1 MREHARKSKG
11 IFRLFLNAT
20 GTDRI
25 RSLADLE
32 DFQDEETAM
41 CMMKNSGEKE
51 ACEVANNLAALDGRV
66 TKVEERMNK
75 IEGSLNDGFKSLSVS
90 ISNLGHDV
98 GSRVNL
104 IEKKVVDEKQEGGK
118 SFRKWLDW
126 IVKLLIIGC
135 GTAMGVTA
143 WKLIF
148 GN

>member
-1 MREHARKSKG
+1 
-11 IFRLFLNAT
+11 
-20 GTDRI
+20 
-25 RSLADLE
+25 
-32 DFQDEETAM
+32 M

-75 IEGSLNDGFKSLSVS
+75 MESSLNDGFKSLSVS

-98 GSRVNL
+98 GNRVNL
-104 IEKKVVDEKQEGGK
+104 IEKKVVDEKQEWGR

-135 GTAMGVTA
+135 STAMGVTA

>member
-1 MREHARKSKG
+1 
-11 IFRLFLNAT
+11 
-20 GTDRI
+20 
-25 RSLADLE
+25 
-32 DFQDEETAM
+32 M

-98 GSRVNL
+98 GNRVNL
-104 IEKKVVDEKQEGGK
+104 IEKKVVDEKQEWGK

-135 GTAMGVTA
+135 GTAMGMTA

>member
-1 MREHARKSKG
+1 
-11 IFRLFLNAT
+11 
-20 GTDRI
+20 
-25 RSLADLE
+25 
-32 DFQDEETAM
+32 M

-51 ACEVANNLAALDGRV
+51 ACEVAKNLAALDGRV

-75 IEGSLNDGFKSLSVS
+75 MEGSLNDGFKSLSVS

-98 GSRVNL
+98 GNRVNL
-104 IEKKVVDEKQEGGK
+104 IEKKVVDEKQEWGK

-126 IVKLLIIGC
+126 IVKLLILGC
-135 GTAMGVTA
+135 GMAMGITT

>member
-1 MREHARKSKG
+1 
-11 IFRLFLNAT
+11 
-20 GTDRI
+20 
-25 RSLADLE
+25 
-32 DFQDEETAM
+32 M
-41 CMMKNSGEKE
+41 CMMKNSSEKE
-51 ACEVANNLAALDGRV
+51 ACEVAKSLAALDGRV

-75 IEGSLNDGFKSLSVS
+75 MESSLNDGFKSLSVS

-104 IEKKVVDEKQEGGK
+104 IEKKVVDEKQEWGK

-126 IVKLLIIGC
+126 IVKLLIVGC

>member
-1 MREHARKSKG
+1 
-11 IFRLFLNAT
+11 
-20 GTDRI
+20 
-25 RSLADLE
+25 
-32 DFQDEETAM
+32 M

-75 IEGSLNDGFKSLSVS
+75 MESSLNDGFKSLSVS

-104 IEKKVVDEKQEGGK
+104 IEKKVVDEKQEWGK

-126 IVKLLIIGC
+126 IVKLLIVGC

>member
-1 MREHARKSKG
+1 
-11 IFRLFLNAT
+11 
-20 GTDRI
+20 
-25 RSLADLE
+25 
-32 DFQDEETAM
+32 M

-75 IEGSLNDGFKSLSVS
+75 MEASLNDGFKSLSVS

-98 GSRVNL
+98 GNRVNL
-104 IEKKVVDEKQEGGK
+104 IEKKVVDEKQEWGK

-126 IVKLLIIGC
+126 IVKLLIVGC
-135 GTAMGVTA
+135 GTAMGITA

>member
-1 MREHARKSKG
+1 
-11 IFRLFLNAT
+11 
-20 GTDRI
+20 
-25 RSLADLE
+25 
-32 DFQDEETAM
+32 
-41 CMMKNSGEKE
+41 MKNSGEKE
-51 ACEVANNLAALDGRV
+51 ACEVAKSLAALDGRV

-104 IEKKVVDEKQEGGK
+104 IEKKVVDEKQEWGR

-126 IVKLLIIGC
+126 IVKLLIVGC
-135 GTAMGVTA
+135 GMAMGITT
-143 WKLIF
+143 WKLIS

>member
-1 MREHARKSKG
+1 
-11 IFRLFLNAT
+11 
-20 GTDRI
+20 
-25 RSLADLE
+25 
-32 DFQDEETAM
+32 M

-75 IEGSLNDGFKSLSVS
+75 MEASLNDGFKSLSVS

-104 IEKKVVDEKQEGGK
+104 IEKKVVDEKQEWGK

-135 GTAMGVTA
+135 GMAMGVTT

>member
-1 MREHARKSKG
+1 
-11 IFRLFLNAT
+11 
-20 GTDRI
+20 
-25 RSLADLE
+25 
-32 DFQDEETAM
+32 M

-66 TKVEERMNK
+66 GSLEARMNK
-75 IEGSLNDGFKSLSVS
+75 MEGSLNDGFKSLSVS

-104 IEKKVVDEKQEGGK
+104 IEKKVVDEKQEWGR

-126 IVKLLIIGC
+126 IVKLLIVGC
-135 GTAMGVTA
+135 GMAMGITT

-148 GN
+148 GT

>member
-1 MREHARKSKG
+1 
-11 IFRLFLNAT
+11 
-20 GTDRI
+20 
-25 RSLADLE
+25 
-32 DFQDEETAM
+32 M
-41 CMMKNSGEKE
+41 CMMKNSGERE

-104 IEKKVVDEKQEGGK
+104 IEKKVVDEKQEWGK

-126 IVKLLIIGC
+126 IVKLLIVGC
-135 GTAMGVTA
+135 GMAMGITT

-148 GN
+148 GV

>member
-1 MREHARKSKG
+1 
-11 IFRLFLNAT
+11 
-20 GTDRI
+20 
-25 RSLADLE
+25 
-32 DFQDEETAM
+32 M

-104 IEKKVVDEKQEGGK
+104 IEKKVVDEKQEWGR

-126 IVKLLIIGC
+126 IVKLLIVGC
-135 GTAMGVTA
+135 GMAMGITT
-143 WKLIF
+143 WKLVF

>member
-1 MREHARKSKG
+1 
-11 IFRLFLNAT
+11 
-20 GTDRI
+20 
-25 RSLADLE
+25 
-32 DFQDEETAM
+32 M

-51 ACEVANNLAALDGRV
+51 ACEMANKLAALDGRV

-104 IEKKVVDEKQEGGK
+104 IEKKVVDEKQEWGR

-135 GTAMGVTA
+135 GTAMGITA

>member
-1 MREHARKSKG
+1 
-11 IFRLFLNAT
+11 
-20 GTDRI
+20 
-25 RSLADLE
+25 
-32 DFQDEETAM
+32 M

-51 ACEVANNLAALDGRV
+51 ACEVAKSLAALDGRV

-75 IEGSLNDGFKSLSVS
+75 MESSLNDGFKSLSVS

-104 IEKKVVDEKQEGGK
+104 IEKKVVDEKQEWGK

>member
-1 MREHARKSKG
+1 
-11 IFRLFLNAT
+11 
-20 GTDRI
+20 
-25 RSLADLE
+25 
-32 DFQDEETAM
+32 M

-75 IEGSLNDGFKSLSVS
+75 MEASLNDGFKSLSVS

-104 IEKKVVDEKQEGGK
+104 IEKKVVDEKQEWGR

-126 IVKLLIIGC
+126 IVKLLIVGC
-135 GTAMGVTA
+135 GTAMGVTI
-143 WKLIF
+143 WKLVF

>member
-1 MREHARKSKG
+1 
-11 IFRLFLNAT
+11 
-20 GTDRI
+20 
-25 RSLADLE
+25 
-32 DFQDEETAM
+32 M

-51 ACEVANNLAALDGRV
+51 ACEVANTLAALDGRV

-98 GSRVNL
+98 GNRVNL
-104 IEKKVVDEKQEGGK
+104 IEKKVVDEKQEWGR

-126 IVKLLIIGC
+126 IVKLLIVG
-135 GTAMGVTA
+135 GGMAMGVTT

>member
-1 MREHARKSKG
+1 
-11 IFRLFLNAT
+11 
-20 GTDRI
+20 
-25 RSLADLE
+25 
-32 DFQDEETAM
+32 M

-98 GSRVNL
+98 GNRVNL
-104 IEKKVVDEKQEGGK
+104 IEKKVVDEKQEWGR

>member
-1 MREHARKSKG
+1 
-11 IFRLFLNAT
+11 
-20 GTDRI
+20 
-25 RSLADLE
+25 
-32 DFQDEETAM
+32 M

-98 GSRVNL
+98 GSRVNI
-104 IEKKVVDEKQEGGK
+104 IEKKVVDEKQEWGR

-126 IVKLLIIGC
+126 IVKLLILGC

>member
-1 MREHARKSKG
+1 
-11 IFRLFLNAT
+11 
-20 GTDRI
+20 
-25 RSLADLE
+25 
-32 DFQDEETAM
+32 M

-51 ACEVANNLAALDGRV
+51 ACEVAKNLAALDGRV

-104 IEKKVVDEKQEGGK
+104 IEKKVVDEKQEWGR

-126 IVKLLIIGC
+126 IVKLLIVGC
-135 GTAMGVTA
+135 GMAMGITT
-143 WKLIF
+143 WKLVF

>member
-1 MREHARKSKG
+1 
-11 IFRLFLNAT
+11 
-20 GTDRI
+20 
-25 RSLADLE
+25 
-32 DFQDEETAM
+32 
-41 CMMKNSGEKE
+41 MKNSGEKE

-98 GSRVNL
+98 GTRVNL
-104 IEKKVVDEKQEGGK
+104 IEKKVVDEKQEWGK

-126 IVKLLIIGC
+126 IVKLLILGC

>member
-1 MREHARKSKG
+1 
-11 IFRLFLNAT
+11 
-20 GTDRI
+20 
-25 RSLADLE
+25 
-32 DFQDEETAM
+32 M

-75 IEGSLNDGFKSLSVS
+75 MESSLNDGFKSLSIS
-90 ISNLGHDV
+90 IGNLGHDV

-104 IEKKVVDEKQEGGK
+104 IEKKVVDEKQEWGR

-126 IVKLLIIGC
+126 IVKLLIVGC
-135 GTAMGVTA
+135 GMAMGVTT
-143 WKLIF
+143 WKLVF

>member
-1 MREHARKSKG
+1 
-11 IFRLFLNAT
+11 
-20 GTDRI
+20 
-25 RSLADLE
+25 
-32 DFQDEETAM
+32 M

-75 IEGSLNDGFKSLSVS
+75 MEASLNDGFKSLSVS

-104 IEKKVVDEKQEGGK
+104 IEKKVVDEKQEWGR

-126 IVKLLIIGC
+126 IVKLLIVGC
-135 GTAMGVTA
+135 GMAMGITT
-143 WKLIF
+143 WKLIL
-148 GN
+148 GK

>member
-1 MREHARKSKG
+1 
-11 IFRLFLNAT
+11 
-20 GTDRI
+20 
-25 RSLADLE
+25 
-32 DFQDEETAM
+32 M
-41 CMMKNSGEKE
+41 CMMKNSSEKE

-75 IEGSLNDGFKSLSVS
+75 MEGSLNDGFKSLSVS
-90 ISNLGHDV
+90 ISNLGHNV
-98 GSRVNL
+98 GERVNL
-104 IEKKVVDEKQEGGK
+104 IEKKVVDEKQEWGK

-126 IVKLLIIGC
+126 IVKLLILGC

>member
-1 MREHARKSKG
+1 
-11 IFRLFLNAT
+11 
-20 GTDRI
+20 
-25 RSLADLE
+25 
-32 DFQDEETAM
+32 M

-75 IEGSLNDGFKSLSVS
+75 MESSLNDGFKPLSFS

-98 GSRVNL
+98 GNRVNL
-104 IEKKVVDEKQEGGK
+104 IEKKVVDEKQEWGK

-126 IVKLLIIGC
+126 IVKLLIVGC

>member
-1 MREHARKSKG
+1 
-11 IFRLFLNAT
+11 
-20 GTDRI
+20 
-25 RSLADLE
+25 
-32 DFQDEETAM
+32 M
-41 CMMKNSGEKE
+41 CMMKNSSEKE
-51 ACEVANNLAALDGRV
+51 ACEVAKNLAALDGRV

-75 IEGSLNDGFKSLSVS
+75 MEGSLNDGFKSLSVS

-98 GSRVNL
+98 GERVNL
-104 IEKKVVDEKQEGGK
+104 IEKKVVDEKQEWGK

-126 IVKLLIIGC
+126 IVKLLILGC

>member
-1 MREHARKSKG
+1 
-11 IFRLFLNAT
+11 
-20 GTDRI
+20 
-25 RSLADLE
+25 
-32 DFQDEETAM
+32 M

-51 ACEVANNLAALDGRV
+51 ACDVANNLAALDGRV

-75 IEGSLNDGFKSLSVS
+75 MESSLNDGFKSLSVS

-104 IEKKVVDEKQEGGK
+104 IEKKVVDEKQEWGR

-126 IVKLLIIGC
+126 IVKLLILGC

>member
-1 MREHARKSKG
+1 
-11 IFRLFLNAT
+11 
-20 GTDRI
+20 
-25 RSLADLE
+25 
-32 DFQDEETAM
+32 M

-51 ACEVANNLAALDGRV
+51 ACEVANNLAALDRRV

-104 IEKKVVDEKQEGGK
+104 IEKKVVDEKQEWGR

-126 IVKLLIIGC
+126 IVKLLIVGC
-135 GTAMGVTA
+135 GMAMGITT
-143 WKLIF
+143 WKLVF

>member
-1 MREHARKSKG
+1 
-11 IFRLFLNAT
+11 
-20 GTDRI
+20 
-25 RSLADLE
+25 
-32 DFQDEETAM
+32 M
-41 CMMKNSGEKE
+41 CMMKNSSENE

-66 TKVEERMNK
+66 TTVEERMNK

-104 IEKKVVDEKQEGGK
+104 IEKKVVDEKQEWGR